1 MRASGWRNA
10 RRGNTV
16 RWGVLCLA
24 IVVATQPALPVSAGA
39 TRFDTRHA
47 GRKAMA
53 SVVQFER
60 ASIWSLHVTS
70 QRLLADYGYAME
82 YTFEFL
88 DEEEL
93 RVQGLGQQEITSG
106 RVLTILDGEL
116 VEAEIQLRGE
126 STPLLVNYDGYR
138 LVAAW
143 RHPDRLVPTDLPPE
157 EIERRLKVL
166 SDLRAETRR
175 RLGLAQF
182 RPSRDARVPLRI
194 AAVDTIAL
202 VPADD
207 ARELYEVKQPMTAA
221 VTEVLVREADGR
233 RWEITWGRG
242 ALQVQ
247 LNPVLTTL
255 KTTVSY
261 REGQA
266 TGLVGTRVPLHPM
279 DAAQIAA
286 TAFAYL
292 QAARQYFGTVSITA
306 PLPAR

>member
-1 MRASGWRNA
+1 MS
-10 RRGNTV
+10 
-16 RWGVLCLA
+16 
-24 IVVATQPALPVSAGA
+24 
-39 TRFDTRHA
+39 
-47 GRKAMA
+47 

-60 ASIWSLHVTS
+60 ATIWSLHVTS
-70 QRLLADYGYAME
+70 QRLLADFGYAME

-106 RVLTILDGEL
+106 RVLTILDGEV

-126 STPLLVNYDGYR
+126 PMPLLMNYDGFR

-143 RHPDRLVPTDLPPE
+143 HRPDRLVPTDLPPE
-157 EIERRLKVL
+157 EIARRLKVL
-166 SDLRAETRR
+166 SELRAETRR
-175 RLGLAQF
+175 RLGLAMF

-207 ARELYEVKQPMTAA
+207 ARQRYEVRQPMTAA
-221 VTEVLVREADGR
+221 TTEVLVREADGR
-233 RWEITWGRG
+233 RWEITWGAG

-247 LNPVLTTL
+247 LTPVLTTL
-255 KTTVSY
+255 MTTVSY
-261 REGQA
+261 QEGQA
-266 TGLVGTRVPLHPM
+266 SGRVGKWVPLRPT

-286 TAFAYL
+286 TAFDYL
-292 QAARQYFGTVSITA
+292 QAARRYFGTVSITA
-306 PLPAR
+306 PLPGR